1 MWLPLRLEN
10 KRMSVVQLST
20 TSDLKTGHGVPA
32 GIELERFYDPDTDQE
47 TMTIN
52 MGPSHPSTHGV
63 LRLVLELNGETVVKC
78 TPHIGYL
85 HTGIE
90 KTMENLSY
98 YKALVI
104 TDRED
109 YLSNLCN
116 NLAYSMAVEK
126 LMNVSI
132 PPKGQYMRVLL
143 NELERIASHML
154 WLGTHALDIGAM
166 SVFFYTWQDRD
177 RILEIKEHLSGV
189 RTKTSWICPG
199 GLRGDAPT
207 GWLERVRE
215 FLDYFPPR
223 IAMYSGLLTD
233 NPIWVERT
241 RGIGVLS
248 PEEAIAFGMAGPSL
262 RASGVPLD
270 LRKSNP
276 YSSYE
281 EFDFDVAVG
290 EYGDVYDRYR
300 VRIEELTQSLRI
312 CNQAYTKI
320 VSLGANAPVRT
331 SDRKIAPPPR
341 EELDTSME
349 ALIHHFKL
357 YTEGYHPPVGEA
369 IGAVEGPRG
378 EKAYYIVSDG
388 SNKPYRVKIK
398 GPSFYNLQAL
408 PLMVQGRMVADVV
421 AMIGSIDIVLGDI
434 DR

>member
-1 MWLPLRLEN
+1 MSASLE
-10 KRMSVVQLST
+10 K
-20 TSDLKTGHGVPA
+20 VPQA
-32 GIELERFYDPDTDQE
+32 GIEIERYLDPETAQE

-63 LRLVLELNGETVVKC
+63 LRLVLELDGETVVRC

-98 YKALVI
+98 YKALVL

-116 NLAYSMAVEK
+116 NLAYSLAVEK
-126 LMNVSI
+126 LLNVAI
-132 PPKGQYMRVLL
+132 PPKADYMRVLL
-143 NELERIASHML
+143 NELERIASHCL

-166 SVFFYTWQDRD
+166 SMFFYTWQDRD
-177 RILEIKEHLSGV
+177 RVLELKEHLSGV

-199 GLRGDAPT
+199 GLRGDAPQ
-207 GWLERVRE
+207 GWLERVRA
-215 FLDYFPPR
+215 FLDYFPAR
-223 IAMYSGLLTD
+223 IELYEGLLTN
-233 NPIWVERT
+233 NPIWIERT
-241 RGIGVLS
+241 RGIGMLTV
-248 PEEAIAFGMAGPSL
+248 EEAISYGMAGPSL
-262 RASGVPLD
+262 RASGVAFD

-276 YSSYE
+276 YSRYE
-281 EFDFDVAVG
+281 EFDFDICVG
-290 EYGDVYDRYR
+290 QYGDVYDRYR
-300 VRIEELTQSLRI
+300 VRMAELWESLKLCEQSYKKVIEMGE
-312 CNQAYTKI
+312 K
-320 VSLGANAPVRT
+320 APVRT

-341 EELDTSME
+341 AELDTSME

-378 EKAYYIVSDG
+378 EKAYYVISDG

-408 PLMVQGRMVADVV
+408 PKMCEGRMVADVV
-421 AMIGSIDIVLGDI
+421 AIIGSIDIVLGDI

>member
-1 MWLPLRLEN
+1 MQNSDL
-10 KRMSVVQLST
+10 MSERST
-20 TSDLKTGHGVPA
+20 TFPA
-32 GIELERFYDPDTDQE
+32 GIEIERQHDPDSGAD

-63 LRLVLELNGETVVKC
+63 LRLVLELDGENVVRC

-98 YKALVI
+98 YKALVL

-116 NLAYSMAVEK
+116 NLAYSLAVEQ
-126 LMNVSI
+126 LVDVVI
-132 PPKGQYMRVLL
+132 PEKSQILRVLL

-177 RILEIKEHLSGV
+177 LILEIKEHMSGV

-199 GLRGDAPT
+199 GLRGDMPS
-207 GWLERVRE
+207 GWYERVE
-215 FLDYFPPR
+215 SFLNQFPKR
-223 IAMYSGLLTD
+223 MEMYEGLLSN
-233 NPIWVERT
+233 NPIWLERT
-241 RGIGVLS
+241 RGVGVLT
-248 PEEAIAFGMAGPSL
+248 PQDALDAGLTGPSL
-262 RASGVPLD
+262 RASGVAWD

-276 YSSYE
+276 YSGYE
-281 EFDFDVAVG
+281 QYEFDIAVG
-290 EYGDVYDRYR
+290 QYGDVLDRYR
-300 VRIEELTQSLRI
+300 VRMEELRQSYEI
-312 CNQAYTKI
+312 CRQAMKRA
-320 VSLGANAPVRT
+320 LAMPGAPVRT
-331 SDRKIAPPPR
+331 NDRKIAPPPKA
-341 EELDTSME
+341 ELDTSME

-357 YTEGYHPPVGEA
+357 FTEGYHPPVGEA
-369 IGAVEGPRG
+369 LGVVEGPRG
-378 EKAYYIVSDG
+378 EKAYYVISDG
-388 SNKPYRVKIK
+388 SNRPYRVRIK

-408 PLMVQGRMVADVV
+408 PKMCEGRLVADVV

>member
-1 MWLPLRLEN
+1 MQNSDLMTER
-10 KRMSVVQLST
+10 ST
-20 TSDLKTGHGVPA
+20 TFPA
-32 GIELERFYDPDTDQE
+32 GIEVERQHDPDTGAD

-63 LRLVLELNGETVVKC
+63 LRLVLELDGENVVRC

-98 YKALVI
+98 YKALVL

-116 NLAYSMAVEK
+116 NLAYSLAVEQ
-126 LMNVSI
+126 LVDVVI
-132 PPKGQYMRVLL
+132 PEKSQVLRVLL

-177 RILEIKEHLSGV
+177 LILEIKEHMSGV

-199 GLRGDAPT
+199 GLRGDMPS
-207 GWLERVRE
+207 GWYERVE
-215 FLDYFPPR
+215 SFLNQFPKR
-223 IAMYSGLLTD
+223 MEMYEGLLSN
-233 NPIWVERT
+233 NPIWLERT
-241 RGIGVLS
+241 RGVGVLT
-248 PEEAIAFGMAGPSL
+248 PQDALDAGLTGPSL
-262 RASGVPLD
+262 RASGVAWD

-276 YSSYE
+276 YSGYE
-281 EFDFDVAVG
+281 QYEFDIAVG
-290 EYGDVYDRYR
+290 QYGDVLDRYR
-300 VRIEELTQSLRI
+300 VRMEELRQSYEI
-312 CNQAYTKI
+312 CRQAMKRA
-320 VSLGANAPVRT
+320 LAMPGAPVRT
-331 SDRKIAPPPR
+331 NDHKIAPPPKA
-341 EELDTSME
+341 ELDTSME

-357 YTEGYHPPVGEA
+357 FTEGYHPPVGEA
-369 IGAVEGPRG
+369 LGAVEGPRG
-378 EKAYYIVSDG
+378 EKAYFVISDG
-388 SNKPYRVKIK
+388 SNRPYRVRIK

-408 PLMVQGRMVADVV
+408 PKMCEGRLVADVV

>member
-1 MWLPLRLEN
+1 MSASLE
-10 KRMSVVQLST
+10 K
-20 TSDLKTGHGVPA
+20 VPQA
-32 GIELERFYDPDTDQE
+32 GIEIERYLDPETAQE

-63 LRLVLELNGETVVKC
+63 LRLVLELDGETVVRC

-98 YKALVI
+98 YKALVL

-116 NLAYSMAVEK
+116 NLAYSLAVEK
-126 LMNVSI
+126 LLNVAI
-132 PPKGQYMRVLL
+132 PPKADYMRVLL
-143 NELERIASHML
+143 NELERIASHCL

-166 SVFFYTWQDRD
+166 SMFFYTWQDRD
-177 RILEIKEHLSGV
+177 RILELKEHLSGV

-199 GLRGDAPT
+199 GLRGDAPQ
-207 GWLERVRE
+207 GWLERVRA
-215 FLDYFPPR
+215 FLDYFPAR
-223 IAMYSGLLTD
+223 IELYEGLLTN
-233 NPIWVERT
+233 NPIWIERT
-241 RGIGVLS
+241 RGIGMLS
-248 PEEAIAFGMAGPSL
+248 VDDAISFGMAGPSL
-262 RASGVPLD
+262 RASGVAFD
-270 LRKSNP
+270 LRKTNP
-276 YSSYE
+276 YSRYE
-281 EFDFDVAVG
+281 EFDFDICVG
-290 EYGDVYDRYR
+290 TYGDVYDRYR
-300 VRIEELTQSLRI
+300 VRMAELWESLKLCEQSY
-312 CNQAYTKI
+312 QK
-320 VSLGANAPVRT
+320 VVEMGEKAPVRT
-331 SDRKIAPPPR
+331 ADRKIAPPPR
-341 EELDTSME
+341 TELDTSME

-378 EKAYYIVSDG
+378 EKAYYVVSDG

-408 PLMVQGRMVADVV
+408 PKMCEGRMVADVV
-421 AMIGSIDIVLGDI
+421 AIIGSIDIVLGDI

>member
-1 MWLPLRLEN
+1 MQNSDLMTER
-10 KRMSVVQLST
+10 ST
-20 TSDLKTGHGVPA
+20 TFPA
-32 GIELERFYDPDTDQE
+32 GIEVERQHDPDSGAD

-63 LRLVLELNGETVVKC
+63 LRLVLELDGENVVRC

-98 YKALVI
+98 YKALVL

-116 NLAYSMAVEK
+116 NLAYSLAVEQ
-126 LMNVSI
+126 LVDVVI
-132 PPKGQYMRVLL
+132 PEKSQVLRVLL

-177 RILEIKEHLSGV
+177 LILEIKEHMSGV

-199 GLRGDAPT
+199 GLRGDMPS
-207 GWLERVRE
+207 GWYERVE
-215 FLDYFPPR
+215 SFLNQFPKR
-223 IAMYSGLLTD
+223 MEMYEGLLSN
-233 NPIWVERT
+233 NPIWLERT
-241 RGIGVLS
+241 RGVGVLT
-248 PEEAIAFGMAGPSL
+248 PQDALDAGLTGPSL
-262 RASGVPLD
+262 RASGVAWD

-276 YSSYE
+276 YSGYE
-281 EFDFDVAVG
+281 QYEFDIAVG
-290 EYGDVYDRYR
+290 QYGDVLDRYR
-300 VRIEELTQSLRI
+300 VRMEELRQSYEI
-312 CNQAYTKI
+312 CRQAMKRA
-320 VSLGANAPVRT
+320 LGMPGAPVRT
-331 SDRKIAPPPR
+331 NDRKIAPPPKA
-341 EELDTSME
+341 ELDTSME

-357 YTEGYHPPVGEA
+357 FTEGYHPPVGEA
-369 IGAVEGPRG
+369 LGAVEGPRG
-378 EKAYYIVSDG
+378 EKAYFVISDG
-388 SNKPYRVKIK
+388 SNRPYRVRIK

-408 PLMVQGRMVADVV
+408 PKMCEGRLVADVV

>member
-1 MWLPLRLEN
+1 MQDGDL
-10 KRMSVVQLST
+10 MSERST
-20 TSDLKTGHGVPA
+20 TFPA
-32 GIELERFYDPDTDQE
+32 GIEVERHHDSDSGAD

-63 LRLVLELNGETVVKC
+63 LRLVLELDGENVVRC

-98 YKALVI
+98 YKALVL

-116 NLAYSMAVEK
+116 NLAYSLAVEQ
-126 LMNVSI
+126 LVDVVI
-132 PPKGQYMRVLL
+132 PEKSQVLRVLL

-177 RILEIKEHLSGV
+177 LILEIKEHMSGV

-199 GLRGDAPT
+199 GLRGDMPS
-207 GWLERVRE
+207 GWYERVE
-215 FLDYFPPR
+215 SFLNQFPKR
-223 IAMYSGLLTD
+223 MEMYEGLLSN
-233 NPIWVERT
+233 NPIWLERT
-241 RGIGVLS
+241 RGVGVLT
-248 PEEAIAFGMAGPSL
+248 PQAALDAGLTGPSL
-262 RASGVPLD
+262 RASGVAWD

-276 YSSYE
+276 YSGYE
-281 EFDFDVAVG
+281 QYEFDIAVG
-290 EYGDVYDRYR
+290 QYGDVLDRYR
-300 VRIEELTQSLRI
+300 VRMEELRQSYEI
-312 CNQAYTKI
+312 CRQAMKRA
-320 VSLGANAPVRT
+320 LAMPGAPVRT
-331 SDRKIAPPPR
+331 NDRKIAPPPKA
-341 EELDTSME
+341 ELDTSME

-357 YTEGYHPPVGEA
+357 FTEGYHPPVGEA
-369 IGAVEGPRG
+369 LGVVEGPRG
-378 EKAYYIVSDG
+378 EKAYYVISDG
-388 SNKPYRVKIK
+388 SNRPYRVRIK

-408 PLMVQGRMVADVV
+408 PKMCEGRLVADVV

>member
-1 MWLPLRLEN
+1 
-10 KRMSVVQLST
+10 MSTVQLST
-20 TSDLKTGHGVPA
+20 TSDLTRAHGIPA
-32 GIELERFYDPDTDQE
+32 GIELERYIDPLTDTE
-47 TMTIN
+47 NMVLN
-52 MGPSHPSTHGV
+52 MGPQHPSTHGV
-63 LRLVLELNGETVVKC
+63 LRLVLELDGETVRKC

-90 KTMENLSY
+90 KSMENLSY
-98 YKALVI
+98 YKALPL

-126 LMNVSI
+126 LMGVEI
-132 PPKGQYMRVLL
+132 PPRAQYMRVLL

-166 SVFFYTWQDRD
+166 SVFFYCWQDRD

-199 GLRGDAPT
+199 GLRGDAPS
-207 GWLERVRE
+207 GWMTRVKE
-215 FLDYFPPR
+215 FIDYFPER
-223 IAMYSGLLTD
+223 IVMYENLLTN
-233 NPIWVERT
+233 NPIWIERT
-241 RGIGVLS
+241 RGVGIIS
-248 PEEAIAFGMAGPSL
+248 AEDAISFGMGGPNL
-262 RASGVPLD
+262 RASGIAHD
-270 LRKSNP
+270 LRKTNP

-281 EFDFDVAVG
+281 KFDFDIAVG
-290 EYGDVYDRYR
+290 KYGDVYDRYR
-300 VRIEELTQSLRI
+300 VRIEELRQSLRL
-312 CNQAYTKI
+312 CQQSWEAVRDTD
-320 VSLGANAPVRT
+320 GPVRT
-331 SDRKIAPPPR
+331 LDRKIAPPPR

-357 YTEGYHPPVGEA
+357 YTEGFHPPVGEA

-388 SNKPYRVKIK
+388 SNKPYRSKIK
-398 GPSFYNLQAL
+398 GPSFYSLQAL
-408 PLMVQGRMVADVV
+408 PKMVEGRMLADVV
-421 AMIGSIDIVLGDI
+421 AVIGSIDIVLGDI

>member
-1 MWLPLRLEN
+1 MT
-10 KRMSVVQLST
+10 LSLSKAT
-20 TSDLKTGHGVPA
+20 DYKSGQGVPT
-32 GIELERFYDPDTDQE
+32 GIELERYYDPDTDQE

-63 LRLVLELNGETVVKC
+63 LRLVLELDGETVVKC

-98 YKALVI
+98 YKALVL

-116 NLAYSMAVEK
+116 NLAYSLAVER
-126 LMNVSI
+126 LMNVTI

-177 RILEIKEHLSGV
+177 LILEIKEHLSGV

-199 GLRGDAPT
+199 GLRGQAPT
-207 GWLERVRE
+207 GWMERVKE
-215 FLDYFPPR
+215 FLEYFPPR
-223 IAMYSGLLTD
+223 IAMYETLLTN
-233 NPIWVERT
+233 NPIWIERT
-241 RGIGVLS
+241 RGIGVIS
-248 PEEAIAFGMAGPSL
+248 AEDAIAFGLAGPCL
-262 RASGVPLD
+262 RGSGVPLD

-281 EFDFDVAVG
+281 EFDFDIAVG
-290 EYGDVYDRYR
+290 TYGDVYDRYR
-300 VRIEELTQSLRI
+300 IRMEELRQSHLI
-312 CNQAYTKI
+312 CLQAWAK
-320 VSLGANAPVRT
+320 VNDLGPNAPVRT

-378 EKAYYIVSDG
+378 EKAYYVVSDG

-408 PLMVQGRMVADVV
+408 PRMCEGRMVADVV

>member
-1 MWLPLRLEN
+1 MQNSDL
-10 KRMSVVQLST
+10 MSERST
-20 TSDLKTGHGVPA
+20 TFPA
-32 GIELERFYDPDTDQE
+32 GIEVERQHDPDSGAD

-63 LRLVLELNGETVVKC
+63 LRLVLELDGENVVRC

-98 YKALVI
+98 YKALVL

-116 NLAYSMAVEK
+116 NLAYSLAVEQ
-126 LMNVSI
+126 LVDVVI
-132 PPKGQYMRVLL
+132 PEKSQILRVLL

-177 RILEIKEHLSGV
+177 LILEIKEHMSGV

-199 GLRGDAPT
+199 GLRGDMPS
-207 GWLERVRE
+207 GWYERVE
-215 FLDYFPPR
+215 SFLNQFPKR
-223 IAMYSGLLTD
+223 MEMYEGLLSN
-233 NPIWVERT
+233 NPIWLERT
-241 RGIGVLS
+241 RGVGVLT
-248 PEEAIAFGMAGPSL
+248 PQDALDAGLTGPSL
-262 RASGVPLD
+262 RASGVAWD

-276 YSSYE
+276 YSGYE
-281 EFDFDVAVG
+281 QYEFDIAVG
-290 EYGDVYDRYR
+290 QYGDVLDRYR
-300 VRIEELTQSLRI
+300 VRMEELRQSYEI
-312 CNQAYTKI
+312 CRQAMKRA
-320 VSLGANAPVRT
+320 LAMPGAPVRT
-331 SDRKIAPPPR
+331 NDRKIAPPPKA
-341 EELDTSME
+341 ELDTSME

-357 YTEGYHPPVGEA
+357 FTEGYHPPVGEA
-369 IGAVEGPRG
+369 LGVVEGPRG
-378 EKAYYIVSDG
+378 EKAYYVISDG
-388 SNKPYRVKIK
+388 SNRPYRVRIK

-408 PLMVQGRMVADVV
+408 PKMCEGRLVADVV

>member
-1 MWLPLRLEN
+1 M
-10 KRMSVVQLST
+10 QLSKPLELPELARKNNIP
-20 TSDLKTGHGVPA
+20 S
-32 GIELERFYDPDTDQE
+32 GIELERFIDPETDQE

-63 LRLVLELNGETVVKC
+63 LRLVLELDGETVVNC

-98 YKALVI
+98 YKALVL

-126 LMNVSI
+126 LMNVTI
-132 PPKGQYMRVLL
+132 PIKGQYMRVLL

-154 WLGTHALDIGAM
+154 WLGTHCLDIGAM
-166 SVFFYTWQDRD
+166 SVFFYSWQDRD
-177 RILEIKEHLSGV
+177 RVLEIKEHLSGV

-207 GWLERVRE
+207 GWLERVQE
-215 FLDYFPPR
+215 FLDYFPAR
-223 IAMYSGLLTD
+223 IAMYETLLTN
-233 NPIWVERT
+233 NPIWIERT
-241 RGIGVLS
+241 RGVGIISG
-248 PEEAIAFGMAGPSL
+248 EDAIAFGMAGPSL
-262 RASGVPLD
+262 RASGVNLD
-270 LRKSNP
+270 LRKTNP

-281 EFDFDVAVG
+281 EFEFDVAVG
-290 EYGDVYDRYR
+290 TYGDVYDRYR
-300 VRIEELTQSLRI
+300 VRMEELRQSQAI
-312 CNQAYTKI
+312 CVQALQKVI
-320 VSLGANAPVRT
+320 KMGPDSPVRT

-357 YTEGYHPPVGEA
+357 FTEGYHPPIGEA

-378 EKAYYIVSDG
+378 EKAYYVVSDG
-388 SNKPYRVKIK
+388 SNKPYRARIK

-408 PLMVQGRMVADVV
+408 PTMVQGRLVADVV

>member
-1 MWLPLRLEN
+1 MDSGTDTFTPRG
-10 KRMSVVQLST
+10 
-20 TSDLKTGHGVPA
+20 DIPA
-32 GIELERFYDPDTDQE
+32 GIEIERHHNSATDEDT
-47 TMTIN
+47 MIIN

-63 LRLVLELNGETVVKC
+63 LRLVLELNGENVVRC

-98 YKALVI
+98 YKALVL

-116 NLAYSMAVEK
+116 NLAYSLAVES
-126 LMNVSI
+126 LVGVTI
-132 PPKGQYMRVLL
+132 PEKAQVLRVLL

-166 SVFFYTWQDRD
+166 SVFFYSWQDRD
-177 RILEIKEHLSGV
+177 LILEIKEHMSGV

-199 GLRGDAPT
+199 GLRGDMPS
-207 GWLERVRE
+207 GWYERVE
-215 FLDYFPPR
+215 SFLKQFPAR
-223 IAMYSGLLTD
+223 MDLYEGLLSN
-233 NPIWVERT
+233 NPIWIERT
-241 RGIGVLS
+241 RGVGVLTGA
-248 PEEAIAFGMAGPSL
+248 EALEFGLTGPSL
-262 RASGVPLD
+262 RASGVALD

-276 YSSYE
+276 YSGYE
-281 EFDFDVAVG
+281 DYDFALAVG
-290 EYGDVYDRYR
+290 QHGDVLDRYR
-300 VRIEELTQSLRI
+300 VRMEELRQSMRICQQAVARAQSLR
-312 CNQAYTKI
+312 
-320 VSLGANAPVRT
+320 GMPVRT
-331 SDRKIAPPPR
+331 NDRKIAPPPKA
-341 EELDTSME
+341 ELDTSME

-369 IGAVEGPRG
+369 LGAVEGPRG
-378 EKAYYIVSDG
+378 EKAYYVISDG
-388 SNKPYRVKIK
+388 SNRPYRVRIK

-408 PLMVQGRMVADVV
+408 PKMCEGRLVADVV

>member
-1 MWLPLRLEN
+1 MQNSDL
-10 KRMSVVQLST
+10 MSERST
-20 TSDLKTGHGVPA
+20 TFPA
-32 GIELERFYDPDTDQE
+32 GIEVERQHDPDTGAD

-63 LRLVLELNGETVVKC
+63 LRLVLELDGENVVRC

-98 YKALVI
+98 YKALVL

-116 NLAYSMAVEK
+116 NLAYSLAVEQ
-126 LMNVSI
+126 LVDVVI
-132 PPKGQYMRVLL
+132 PEKSQVLRVLL

-177 RILEIKEHLSGV
+177 LILEIKEHMSGV

-199 GLRGDAPT
+199 GLRGDMPS
-207 GWLERVRE
+207 GWYERVE
-215 FLDYFPPR
+215 SFLNQFPKR
-223 IAMYSGLLTD
+223 MEMYEGLLSN
-233 NPIWVERT
+233 NPIWLERT
-241 RGIGVLS
+241 RGVGVLT
-248 PEEAIAFGMAGPSL
+248 PQDALDAGLTGPSL
-262 RASGVPLD
+262 RASGVAWD

-276 YSSYE
+276 YSGYE
-281 EFDFDVAVG
+281 QYEFDIAVG
-290 EYGDVYDRYR
+290 QYGDVLDRYR
-300 VRIEELTQSLRI
+300 VRMEELRQSYEI
-312 CNQAYTKI
+312 CRQAMKRA
-320 VSLGANAPVRT
+320 LAMPGAPVRT
-331 SDRKIAPPPR
+331 NDRKIAPPPKA
-341 EELDTSME
+341 ELDTSME

-357 YTEGYHPPVGEA
+357 FTEGYHPPVGEA
-369 IGAVEGPRG
+369 LGVVEGPRG
-378 EKAYYIVSDG
+378 EKAYYVISDG
-388 SNKPYRVKIK
+388 SNRPYRVRIK

-408 PLMVQGRMVADVV
+408 PKMCEGRLVADVV

>member
-1 MWLPLRLEN
+1 MQNSDL
-10 KRMSVVQLST
+10 MSERST
-20 TSDLKTGHGVPA
+20 TFPA
-32 GIELERFYDPDTDQE
+32 GVEVERHHDSESGAD

-63 LRLVLELNGETVVKC
+63 LRLVLELDGENVVRC

-98 YKALVI
+98 YKALVL

-116 NLAYSMAVEK
+116 NLAYSLAVEQ
-126 LMNVSI
+126 LVDVVI
-132 PPKGQYMRVLL
+132 PEKSQVLRVLL

-177 RILEIKEHLSGV
+177 LILEIKEHMSGV

-199 GLRGDAPT
+199 GLRGDMPS
-207 GWLERVRE
+207 GWYERVE
-215 FLDYFPPR
+215 SFLNQFPKR
-223 IAMYSGLLTD
+223 MEMYEGLLSN
-233 NPIWVERT
+233 NPIWLERT
-241 RGIGVLS
+241 RGVGVLT
-248 PEEAIAFGMAGPSL
+248 PQDALDAGLTGPSL
-262 RASGVPLD
+262 RASGVAWD

-276 YSSYE
+276 YSGYE
-281 EFDFDVAVG
+281 QYEFDIAVG
-290 EYGDVYDRYR
+290 QYGDVLDRYR
-300 VRIEELTQSLRI
+300 VRMEELRQSYEI
-312 CNQAYTKI
+312 CRQAMKRA
-320 VSLGANAPVRT
+320 LAMPGAPVRT
-331 SDRKIAPPPR
+331 NDRKIAPPPKA
-341 EELDTSME
+341 ELDTSME

-357 YTEGYHPPVGEA
+357 FTEGYHPPVGEA
-369 IGAVEGPRG
+369 LGVVEGPRG
-378 EKAYYIVSDG
+378 EKAYYVISDG
-388 SNKPYRVKIK
+388 SNRPYRVRIK

-408 PLMVQGRMVADVV
+408 PKMCEGRLVADVV

>member
-1 MWLPLRLEN
+1 MSAALE
-10 KRMSVVQLST
+10 K
-20 TSDLKTGHGVPA
+20 VPQA
-32 GIELERFYDPDTDQE
+32 GIEIERHWDPETAQE

-63 LRLVLELNGETVVKC
+63 LRLVLELDGETVVRC

-98 YKALVI
+98 YKALVL

-116 NLAYSMAVEK
+116 NLAYSLAVEK
-126 LMNVSI
+126 LLDVAI
-132 PPKGQYMRVLL
+132 PPKAQYLRVLL
-143 NELERIASHML
+143 NELERIASHCL

-166 SVFFYTWQDRD
+166 SMFFYTWQDRD
-177 RILEIKEHLSGV
+177 RVLELKEHLSGV

-199 GLRGDAPT
+199 GLRGDTPT
-207 GWLERVRE
+207 GWLERVQE
-215 FLDYFPPR
+215 FIEYFPKR
-223 IAMYSGLLTD
+223 IELYEGLLTN
-233 NPIWVERT
+233 NPIWIERT
-241 RGIGVLS
+241 RSIGRIS
-248 PEEAIAFGMAGPSL
+248 ADDAIAYGMAGPSL
-262 RASGVPLD
+262 RASGVNFD
-270 LRKSNP
+270 LRKTNP
-276 YSSYE
+276 YSRYE
-281 EFDFDVAVG
+281 EFDFDVCVG

-300 VRIEELTQSLRI
+300 VRMGELWESLKLCKQSL
-312 CNQAYTKI
+312 AK
-320 VSLGANAPVRT
+320 VHAMGEKAPVRT
-331 SDRKIAPPPR
+331 SDRKVAPPPR
-341 EELDTSME
+341 AELDTSME

-378 EKAYYIVSDG
+378 EKAYYVISDG
-388 SNKPYRVKIK
+388 SNKPYRVRIK

-408 PLMVQGRMVADVV
+408 PRMCEGRMVADVV
-421 AMIGSIDIVLGDI
+421 AIIGSIDIVLGDI

>member
-1 MWLPLRLEN
+1 MTQPMER
-10 KRMSVVQLST
+10 ST
-20 TSDLKTGHGVPA
+20 PA
-32 GIELERFYDPDTDQE
+32 GIEVERYYDPDTDAE

-63 LRLVLELNGETVVKC
+63 LRLVLELDGETVVRC

-98 YKALVI
+98 YKALVL

-116 NLAYSMAVEK
+116 NLAYSLAVEK
-126 LMNVSI
+126 LLGVDV
-132 PPKGQYMRVLL
+132 PPKADYLRVLL

-177 RILEIKEHLSGV
+177 RVLEIKEHLSGV

-199 GLRGDAPT
+199 GLRGDVPT
-207 GWLERVRE
+207 GWYERVGM
-215 FLDYFPPR
+215 FLDEFPKR
-223 IAMYSGLLTD
+223 IELYEGLLSN
-233 NPIWVERT
+233 NPIWIERT

-248 PEEAIAFGMAGPSL
+248 AEEAVSFGLTGPSL
-262 RASGVPLD
+262 RASGVNLD
-270 LRKSNP
+270 LRKAAP
-276 YSSYE
+276 YSRYE
-281 EFDFDVAVG
+281 EFEFDVAVG
-290 EYGDVYDRYR
+290 REGDVLDRYR
-300 VRIEELTQSLRI
+300 VRMEELRQSLAIAR
-312 CNQAYTKI
+312 QALKTAR
-320 VSLGANAPVRT
+320 SLPGTAPVRT
-331 SDRKIAPPPR
+331 ADRKIAPPPR
-341 EELDTSME
+341 AELDTSME

-357 YTEGYHPPVGEA
+357 FTEGYHPPVGEA
-369 IGAVEGPRG
+369 LGAVEGPRG
-378 EKAYYIVSDG
+378 EKAYYVVSDG
-388 SNKPYRVKIK
+388 SNKPFRVRIK

-408 PLMVQGRMVADVV
+408 PRMCEGRMVADVV

>member
-1 MWLPLRLEN
+1 MQNSDL
-10 KRMSVVQLST
+10 MSERST
-20 TSDLKTGHGVPA
+20 TFPA
-32 GIELERFYDPDTDQE
+32 GIEVERHHDSESGAD

-63 LRLVLELNGETVVKC
+63 LRLVLELDGENVVRC

-98 YKALVI
+98 YKALVL

-116 NLAYSMAVEK
+116 NLAYSLAVEQ
-126 LMNVSI
+126 LVDVVI
-132 PPKGQYMRVLL
+132 PEKSQVLRVLL

-177 RILEIKEHLSGV
+177 LILEIKEHMSGV

-199 GLRGDAPT
+199 GLRGDMPS
-207 GWLERVRE
+207 GWYERVE
-215 FLDYFPPR
+215 SFLNQFPKR
-223 IAMYSGLLTD
+223 MEMYEGLLSN
-233 NPIWVERT
+233 NPIWLERT
-241 RGIGVLS
+241 RGVGVLT
-248 PEEAIAFGMAGPSL
+248 PQAALDAGLTGPSL
-262 RASGVPLD
+262 RASGVAWD

-276 YSSYE
+276 YSGYE
-281 EFDFDVAVG
+281 QYEFDIAVG
-290 EYGDVYDRYR
+290 QYGDVLDRYR
-300 VRIEELTQSLRI
+300 VRMEELRQSYEI
-312 CNQAYTKI
+312 CRQAMKRA
-320 VSLGANAPVRT
+320 LAMPGAPVRT
-331 SDRKIAPPPR
+331 NDRKIAPPPKA
-341 EELDTSME
+341 ELDTSME

-357 YTEGYHPPVGEA
+357 FTEGYHPPVGEA
-369 IGAVEGPRG
+369 LGVVEGPRG
-378 EKAYYIVSDG
+378 EKAYYVISDG
-388 SNKPYRVKIK
+388 SNRPYRVRIK

-408 PLMVQGRMVADVV
+408 PKMCEGRLVADVV

>member
-1 MWLPLRLEN
+1 MQSSDL
-10 KRMSVVQLST
+10 MSERST
-20 TSDLKTGHGVPA
+20 TFPA
-32 GIELERFYDPDTDQE
+32 GIEVERHHDSESGAD

-63 LRLVLELNGETVVKC
+63 LRLVLELDGENVVRC

-98 YKALVI
+98 YKALVL

-116 NLAYSMAVEK
+116 NLAYSLAVEQ
-126 LMNVSI
+126 LVDVVI
-132 PPKGQYMRVLL
+132 PEKSQVLRVLL

-177 RILEIKEHLSGV
+177 LILEIKEHMSGV

-199 GLRGDAPT
+199 GLRGDMPS
-207 GWLERVRE
+207 GWYERVDS
-215 FLDYFPPR
+215 FLNQFPKR
-223 IAMYSGLLTD
+223 MEMYEGLLSN
-233 NPIWVERT
+233 NPIWLERT
-241 RGIGVLS
+241 RGVGVLT
-248 PEEAIAFGMAGPSL
+248 PQDALDAGLTGPSL
-262 RASGVPLD
+262 RASGVAWD

-276 YSSYE
+276 YSGYE
-281 EFDFDVAVG
+281 QYEFDIAVG
-290 EYGDVYDRYR
+290 QYGDVLDRYR
-300 VRIEELTQSLRI
+300 VRMEELRQSYEI
-312 CNQAYTKI
+312 CRQAMKRA
-320 VSLGANAPVRT
+320 LAMPGAPVRT
-331 SDRKIAPPPR
+331 NDRKIAPPPKA
-341 EELDTSME
+341 ELDTSME

-357 YTEGYHPPVGEA
+357 FTEGYHPPVGEA
-369 IGAVEGPRG
+369 LGVVEGPRG
-378 EKAYYIVSDG
+378 EKAYYVISDG
-388 SNKPYRVKIK
+388 SNRPYRVRIK

-408 PLMVQGRMVADVV
+408 PKMCEGRLVADVV

>member
-1 MWLPLRLEN
+1 
-10 KRMSVVQLST
+10 MSNLDVIADRGST
-20 TSDLKTGHGVPA
+20 FPA
-32 GIELERFYDPDTDQE
+32 GIEVERQHNPDTGAD

-63 LRLVLELNGETVVKC
+63 LRLVLELDGENVVRC

-98 YKALVI
+98 YKALVL

-116 NLAYSMAVEK
+116 NLAYSLAVEQ
-126 LMNVSI
+126 LVDVVI
-132 PPKGQYMRVLL
+132 PEKSQVLRVLL

-177 RILEIKEHLSGV
+177 LILEIKEHMSGV

-199 GLRGDAPT
+199 GLRGDMPS
-207 GWLERVRE
+207 GWYERVE
-215 FLDYFPPR
+215 SFLAQFPKR
-223 IAMYSGLLTD
+223 MEMYEGLLSN
-233 NPIWVERT
+233 NPIWLERT
-241 RGIGVLS
+241 RGVGVLT
-248 PEEAIAFGMAGPSL
+248 PQGALDAGLTGPSL
-262 RASGVPLD
+262 RASGVAWD

-276 YSSYE
+276 YSGYE
-281 EFDFDVAVG
+281 QYEFDIAVG
-290 EYGDVYDRYR
+290 QYGDVLDRYR
-300 VRIEELTQSLRI
+300 VRMEELRQSYSI
-312 CNQAYTKI
+312 CRQALKRAL
-320 VSLGANAPVRT
+320 SMPGAPVRT
-331 SDRKIAPPPR
+331 NDRKIAPPPKA
-341 EELDTSME
+341 ELDTSME

-357 YTEGYHPPVGEA
+357 FTEGYHPPVGEA
-369 IGAVEGPRG
+369 LGSVEGPRG
-378 EKAYYIVSDG
+378 EKAYYVISDG
-388 SNKPYRVKIK
+388 SNRPYRVRIK

-408 PLMVQGRMVADVV
+408 PKMCEGRLVADVV

>member
-1 MWLPLRLEN
+1 MQTN
-10 KRMSVVQLST
+10 
-20 TSDLKTGHGVPA
+20 DLMIERSSAFPA
-32 GIELERFYDPDTDQE
+32 GIEVERHHDADSGAD

-63 LRLVLELNGETVVKC
+63 LRLVLELDGENVVRC

-98 YKALVI
+98 YKALVL

-116 NLAYSMAVEK
+116 NLAYSLAVEQ
-126 LMNVSI
+126 LVDVVI
-132 PPKGQYMRVLL
+132 PEKAQVLRVLL

-177 RILEIKEHLSGV
+177 LILEIKEHMSGV

-199 GLRGDAPT
+199 GLRGDMPA
-207 GWLERVRE
+207 GWYERVE
-215 FLDYFPPR
+215 SFLNQFPKR
-223 IAMYSGLLTD
+223 MEMYEGLLSN
-233 NPIWVERT
+233 NPIWLERT
-241 RGIGVLS
+241 RGVGVLS
-248 PEEAIAFGMAGPSL
+248 PQDALDAGLTGPSL
-262 RASGVPLD
+262 RASGLAFD

-276 YSSYE
+276 YSGYE
-281 EFDFDVAVG
+281 QYDFDIAVG
-290 EYGDVYDRYR
+290 QYGDVLDRYR
-300 VRIEELTQSLRI
+300 VRMEELRQSYSI
-312 CNQAYTKI
+312 CRQALKRA
-320 VSLGANAPVRT
+320 LALPGAPVRT
-331 SDRKIAPPPR
+331 NDRKIAPPPKA
-341 EELDTSME
+341 ELDTSME

-357 YTEGYHPPVGEA
+357 FTEGYHPPVGEA
-369 IGAVEGPRG
+369 LGAVEGPRG
-378 EKAYYIVSDG
+378 EKGYYVISDG
-388 SNKPYRVKIK
+388 SNRPYRVRIK

-408 PLMVQGRMVADVV
+408 PKMCEGRLVADVV

>member
-1 MWLPLRLEN
+1 MSSLVQIPEIPETEQIMDDSLPMRPEKN
-10 KRMSVVQLST
+10 FT
-20 TSDLKTGHGVPA
+20 A
-32 GIELERFYDPDTDQE
+32 GIEIERHIDPDTDDE

-63 LRLVLELNGETVVKC
+63 LRLVLKLDGETVVDC
-78 TPHIGYL
+78 VPHIGYL

-98 YKALVI
+98 YKALVL

-116 NLAYSMAVEK
+116 NLAYSLAVEN
-126 LMNVSI
+126 LMGVSI
-132 PPKGQYMRVLL
+132 PLKAQYMRVLL
-143 NELERIASHML
+143 NELERIASHVL

-166 SVFFYTWQDRD
+166 SIFFYTWQDRD
-177 RILEIKEHLSGV
+177 RVLEIKEHLSGV

-207 GWLERVRE
+207 GWMTRVNE
-215 FLDYFPPR
+215 FLEYFPKR
-223 IAMYSGLLTD
+223 IELYEGLLNN
-233 NPIWVERT
+233 NPIWIERT
-241 RGIGVLS
+241 RSIGMLTA
-248 PEEAIAFGMAGPSL
+248 ETAIGFGLTGPSL
-262 RASGVPLD
+262 RASGVAWD

-276 YSSYE
+276 YSKYE
-281 EFDFDVAVG
+281 EFDFDIAVG
-290 EYGDVYDRYR
+290 TYGDVFDRYR
-300 VRIEELTQSLRI
+300 VRMAELWESLKICHQAVAKIEEMGE
-312 CNQAYTKI
+312 K
-320 VSLGANAPVRT
+320 APIRT
-331 SDRKIAPPPR
+331 SDRKMAPPPR

-357 YTEGYHPPVGEA
+357 FTEGYHPPVGEA

-388 SNKPYRVKIK
+388 SNRPYRVKIK

-408 PLMVQGRMVADVV
+408 PEMCVGRMVADVV

>member
-1 MWLPLRLEN
+1 MPSNDVIAERG
-10 KRMSVVQLST
+10 ST
-20 TSDLKTGHGVPA
+20 FPA
-32 GIELERFYDPDTDQE
+32 GIELERHHDPDSGAD

-63 LRLVLELNGETVVKC
+63 LRLVLELDGENVVRC

-98 YKALVI
+98 YKALVL

-116 NLAYSMAVEK
+116 NLAYSLAVEQ
-126 LMNVSI
+126 LVDVVI
-132 PPKGQYMRVLL
+132 PEKSQVLRVLL

-177 RILEIKEHLSGV
+177 LILEIKEHMSGV

-199 GLRGDAPT
+199 GLRGDMPS
-207 GWLERVRE
+207 GWYERVE
-215 FLDYFPPR
+215 SFLAQFPKR
-223 IAMYSGLLTD
+223 MEMYEGLLSN
-233 NPIWVERT
+233 NPIWLERT
-241 RGIGVLS
+241 RGVGVLT
-248 PEEAIAFGMAGPSL
+248 PQDALDAGLTGPSL
-262 RASGVPLD
+262 RASGVAWD

-276 YSSYE
+276 YSGYE
-281 EFDFDVAVG
+281 QYDFDIAVG
-290 EYGDVYDRYR
+290 QYGDVLDRYR
-300 VRIEELTQSLRI
+300 VRMEELRQSYSI
-312 CNQAYTKI
+312 CRQALKRAL
-320 VSLGANAPVRT
+320 SMPGAPVRT
-331 SDRKIAPPPR
+331 NDRKIAPPPKA
-341 EELDTSME
+341 ELDTSME

-357 YTEGYHPPVGEA
+357 FTEGYHPPVGEA
-369 IGAVEGPRG
+369 LGSVEGPRG
-378 EKAYYIVSDG
+378 EKAYYVISDG
-388 SNKPYRVKIK
+388 SNRPYRVRIK

-408 PLMVQGRMVADVV
+408 PKMCEGRLVADVV

>member
-1 MWLPLRLEN
+1 MHNSDL
-10 KRMSVVQLST
+10 MSERST
-20 TSDLKTGHGVPA
+20 TFPA
-32 GIELERFYDPDTDQE
+32 GIEVERQHDPDSGAD

-63 LRLVLELNGETVVKC
+63 LRLVLELDGENVVRC

-98 YKALVI
+98 YKALVL

-116 NLAYSMAVEK
+116 NLAYSLAVEQ
-126 LMNVSI
+126 LVDVVI
-132 PPKGQYMRVLL
+132 PEKSQVLRVLL

-177 RILEIKEHLSGV
+177 LILEIKEHMSGV

-199 GLRGDAPT
+199 GLRGDMPS
-207 GWLERVRE
+207 GWYERVE
-215 FLDYFPPR
+215 SFLNQFPKR
-223 IAMYSGLLTD
+223 MEMYEGLLSN
-233 NPIWVERT
+233 NPIWLERT
-241 RGIGVLS
+241 RGVGVLT
-248 PEEAIAFGMAGPSL
+248 PQDALDAGLTGPSL
-262 RASGVPLD
+262 RASGVAWD

-276 YSSYE
+276 YSGYE
-281 EFDFDVAVG
+281 QYEFDIAVG
-290 EYGDVYDRYR
+290 QYGDVLDRYR
-300 VRIEELTQSLRI
+300 VRMEELRQSYEI
-312 CNQAYTKI
+312 CRQAMKRA
-320 VSLGANAPVRT
+320 LAMPGAPVRT
-331 SDRKIAPPPR
+331 NDRKIAPPPKA
-341 EELDTSME
+341 ELDTSME

-357 YTEGYHPPVGEA
+357 FTEGYHPPVGEA
-369 IGAVEGPRG
+369 LGVVEGPRG
-378 EKAYYIVSDG
+378 EKAYYVISDG
-388 SNKPYRVKIK
+388 SNRPYRVRIK

-408 PLMVQGRMVADVV
+408 PKMCEGRLVADVV

>member
-1 MWLPLRLEN
+1 MQDGDL
-10 KRMSVVQLST
+10 MSERSAT
-20 TSDLKTGHGVPA
+20 FPA
-32 GIELERFYDPDTDQE
+32 GIEVERHHDTDSGAD

-63 LRLVLELNGETVVKC
+63 LRLVLELDGENVVRC

-98 YKALVI
+98 YKALVL

-116 NLAYSMAVEK
+116 NLAYSLAVEQ
-126 LMNVSI
+126 LVDVVI
-132 PPKGQYMRVLL
+132 PEKSQVLRVLL

-177 RILEIKEHLSGV
+177 LILEIKEHMSGV

-199 GLRGDAPT
+199 GLRGDMPS
-207 GWLERVRE
+207 GWYERVE
-215 FLDYFPPR
+215 SFLNQFPKR
-223 IAMYSGLLTD
+223 MEMYEGLLSN
-233 NPIWVERT
+233 NPIWLERT
-241 RGIGVLS
+241 RGVGVLT
-248 PEEAIAFGMAGPSL
+248 PQAALDAGLTGPSL
-262 RASGVPLD
+262 RASGVAWD

-276 YSSYE
+276 YSGYE
-281 EFDFDVAVG
+281 QYDFDIAVG
-290 EYGDVYDRYR
+290 QYGDVLDRYR
-300 VRIEELTQSLRI
+300 VRMEELRQSCEI
-312 CNQAYTKI
+312 CRQAMKRA
-320 VSLGANAPVRT
+320 LAMPGAPVRT
-331 SDRKIAPPPR
+331 NDRKIAPPPKA
-341 EELDTSME
+341 ELDTSME

-357 YTEGYHPPVGEA
+357 FTEGYHPPVGEA
-369 IGAVEGPRG
+369 LGVVEGPRG
-378 EKAYYIVSDG
+378 EKAYYVISDG
-388 SNKPYRVKIK
+388 SNRPYRVRIK

-408 PLMVQGRMVADVV
+408 PKMCEGRLVADVV

>member
-1 MWLPLRLEN
+1 MLGSDVIAERG
-10 KRMSVVQLST
+10 ST
-20 TSDLKTGHGVPA
+20 FPA
-32 GIELERFYDPDTDQE
+32 GIEVERHHDPDSGAD

-63 LRLVLELNGETVVKC
+63 LRLVLELDGENVVRC

-98 YKALVI
+98 YKALVL

-116 NLAYSMAVEK
+116 NLAYSLAVEQ
-126 LMNVSI
+126 LVDVVI
-132 PPKGQYMRVLL
+132 PEKSQVLRVLL

-177 RILEIKEHLSGV
+177 LILEIKEHMSGV

-199 GLRGDAPT
+199 GLRGDMPP
-207 GWLERVRE
+207 GWYERVE
-215 FLDYFPPR
+215 SFLAQFPKR
-223 IAMYSGLLTD
+223 MEMYEGLLSN
-233 NPIWVERT
+233 NPIWLERT
-241 RGIGVLS
+241 RGVGVLT
-248 PEEAIAFGMAGPSL
+248 PQDALDAGLTGPSL
-262 RASGVPLD
+262 RASGVAWD

-276 YSSYE
+276 YSGYE
-281 EFDFDVAVG
+281 QYDFDIAVG
-290 EYGDVYDRYR
+290 EYGDVLDRYR
-300 VRIEELTQSLRI
+300 VRMEELRQSHSI
-312 CNQAYTKI
+312 CRQALKRA
-320 VSLGANAPVRT
+320 LAMPGAPVRT
-331 SDRKIAPPPR
+331 NDRKIAPPPKA
-341 EELDTSME
+341 ELDTSME

-357 YTEGYHPPVGEA
+357 FTEGYHPPVGEA
-369 IGAVEGPRG
+369 LGSVEGPRG
-378 EKAYYIVSDG
+378 EKAYYVISDG
-388 SNKPYRVKIK
+388 SNRPYRVRIK

-408 PLMVQGRMVADVV
+408 PKMCEGRLVADVV

>member
-1 MWLPLRLEN
+1 MQNSDL
-10 KRMSVVQLST
+10 MSERST
-20 TSDLKTGHGVPA
+20 TFPA
-32 GIELERFYDPDTDQE
+32 GIEVERQHDPDTGAD

-63 LRLVLELNGETVVKC
+63 LRLVLELDGENVVRC

-98 YKALVI
+98 YKALVL

-116 NLAYSMAVEK
+116 NLAYSLAGEQLGDVVIPEK
-126 LMNVSI
+126 SQVL
-132 PPKGQYMRVLL
+132 RVLL

-177 RILEIKEHLSGV
+177 LILEIKEHMSGV

-199 GLRGDAPT
+199 GLRGDMPS
-207 GWLERVRE
+207 GWYERVE
-215 FLDYFPPR
+215 SFLNQFPKR
-223 IAMYSGLLTD
+223 MEMYEGLLSN
-233 NPIWVERT
+233 NPIWLERT
-241 RGIGVLS
+241 RGVGVLT
-248 PEEAIAFGMAGPSL
+248 PKDALDAGLTGPSL
-262 RASGVPLD
+262 RASGVAWD

-276 YSSYE
+276 YSGYE
-281 EFDFDVAVG
+281 QYEFDIAVG
-290 EYGDVYDRYR
+290 QYGDVLDRYR
-300 VRIEELTQSLRI
+300 VRMEELRQSYEI
-312 CNQAYTKI
+312 CRQAMKRA
-320 VSLGANAPVRT
+320 LAMPGAPVRT
-331 SDRKIAPPPR
+331 NDRKIAPPPKA
-341 EELDTSME
+341 ELDTSME

-357 YTEGYHPPVGEA
+357 FTEGYHPPVGEA
-369 IGAVEGPRG
+369 LGVVEGPRG
-378 EKAYYIVSDG
+378 EKAYYVISDG
-388 SNKPYRVKIK
+388 SNRPYRVRIK

-408 PLMVQGRMVADVV
+408 PKMCEGRLVADVV

>member
-1 MWLPLRLEN
+1 MQNSDL
-10 KRMSVVQLST
+10 MSERST
-20 TSDLKTGHGVPA
+20 TFPA
-32 GIELERFYDPDTDQE
+32 GIEVERQHDPDSGAD

-63 LRLVLELNGETVVKC
+63 LRLVLELDGENVVRC

-98 YKALVI
+98 YKALVL

-116 NLAYSMAVEK
+116 NLAYSLAVEQ
-126 LMNVSI
+126 LVDVVI
-132 PPKGQYMRVLL
+132 PEKSQVLRVLL

-177 RILEIKEHLSGV
+177 LILEIKEHMSGV

-199 GLRGDAPT
+199 GLRGDMPS
-207 GWLERVRE
+207 GWYERVE
-215 FLDYFPPR
+215 SFLNQFPKR
-223 IAMYSGLLTD
+223 MEMYEGLLSN
-233 NPIWVERT
+233 NPIWLERT
-241 RGIGVLS
+241 RGVGVLT
-248 PEEAIAFGMAGPSL
+248 PQDALDAGLTGPSL
-262 RASGVPLD
+262 RASGVAWD

-276 YSSYE
+276 YSGYE
-281 EFDFDVAVG
+281 QYEFDIAVG
-290 EYGDVYDRYR
+290 QYGDVLDRYR
-300 VRIEELTQSLRI
+300 VRMEELRQSYEI
-312 CNQAYTKI
+312 CRQAMKRA
-320 VSLGANAPVRT
+320 LAMPGAPVRT
-331 SDRKIAPPPR
+331 NDRKITPPPKA
-341 EELDTSME
+341 ELDTSME

-357 YTEGYHPPVGEA
+357 FTEGYHPPVGEA
-369 IGAVEGPRG
+369 LGVVEGPRG
-378 EKAYYIVSDG
+378 EKAYYVISDG
-388 SNKPYRVKIK
+388 SNRPYRVRIK

-408 PLMVQGRMVADVV
+408 PKMCEGRLVADVV

>member
-1 MWLPLRLEN
+1 MQNSDL
-10 KRMSVVQLST
+10 MSERST
-20 TSDLKTGHGVPA
+20 TFPA
-32 GIELERFYDPDTDQE
+32 GIEVERQHDPDSGAD

-63 LRLVLELNGETVVKC
+63 LRLVLELDGENVVRC

-98 YKALVI
+98 YKALVL

-116 NLAYSMAVEK
+116 NLAYSLAVEQ
-126 LMNVSI
+126 LVDVVI
-132 PPKGQYMRVLL
+132 PEKSQVLRVLL

-177 RILEIKEHLSGV
+177 LILEIKEHMSGV

-199 GLRGDAPT
+199 GLRGDMPS
-207 GWLERVRE
+207 GWYERVE
-215 FLDYFPPR
+215 SFLNQFPKR
-223 IAMYSGLLTD
+223 MEMYEGFLSN
-233 NPIWVERT
+233 NPIWLERT
-241 RGIGVLS
+241 RGVGVLT
-248 PEEAIAFGMAGPSL
+248 PQDALDAGLTGPSL
-262 RASGVPLD
+262 RASGVAWD

-276 YSSYE
+276 YSGYE
-281 EFDFDVAVG
+281 QYEFDIAVG
-290 EYGDVYDRYR
+290 QYGDVLDRYR
-300 VRIEELTQSLRI
+300 VRMEELRQSYEI
-312 CNQAYTKI
+312 CRQAMKRA
-320 VSLGANAPVRT
+320 LAMPGAPVRT
-331 SDRKIAPPPR
+331 NDRKIAPPPKA
-341 EELDTSME
+341 ELDTSME

-357 YTEGYHPPVGEA
+357 FTEGYHPPVGEA
-369 IGAVEGPRG
+369 LGVVEGPRG
-378 EKAYYIVSDG
+378 EKAYYVISDG
-388 SNKPYRVKIK
+388 SNRPYRVRIK

-408 PLMVQGRMVADVV
+408 PKMCEGRLVADVV

>member
-1 MWLPLRLEN
+1 MQNSDL
-10 KRMSVVQLST
+10 MSERST
-20 TSDLKTGHGVPA
+20 TFPA
-32 GIELERFYDPDTDQE
+32 GIEVERQHDPDTGAD

-63 LRLVLELNGETVVKC
+63 LRLVLELDGENVVRC

-98 YKALVI
+98 YKALVL

-116 NLAYSMAVEK
+116 NLAYSLAVEQ
-126 LMNVSI
+126 LVDVVI
-132 PPKGQYMRVLL
+132 PEKSQVLRVLL

-177 RILEIKEHLSGV
+177 LILEIKEHMSGV

-199 GLRGDAPT
+199 GLRGDMPS
-207 GWLERVRE
+207 GWYERVE
-215 FLDYFPPR
+215 SFLNQFPKR
-223 IAMYSGLLTD
+223 MEMYEGLLSN
-233 NPIWVERT
+233 NPIWLERT
-241 RGIGVLS
+241 RGVGVLT
-248 PEEAIAFGMAGPSL
+248 PQDALDAGLTGPSL
-262 RASGVPLD
+262 RASGVAWD

-276 YSSYE
+276 YSGYE
-281 EFDFDVAVG
+281 QYEFDIAVG
-290 EYGDVYDRYR
+290 QYGDVLDRYR
-300 VRIEELTQSLRI
+300 VRMEELRQSYEI
-312 CNQAYTKI
+312 CRQAMKRA
-320 VSLGANAPVRT
+320 LAMPGAPVRT
-331 SDRKIAPPPR
+331 NDRKIAPPPKA
-341 EELDTSME
+341 ELDTSME

-357 YTEGYHPPVGEA
+357 FTEGYHPPVGESL
-369 IGAVEGPRG
+369 GVVEGPRG
-378 EKAYYIVSDG
+378 EKAYYVISDG
-388 SNKPYRVKIK
+388 SNRPYRVRIK

-408 PLMVQGRMVADVV
+408 PKMCEGRLVADVV

>member
-1 MWLPLRLEN
+1 
-10 KRMSVVQLST
+10 MSIALDPALSREP
-20 TSDLKTGHGVPA
+20 VPQA
-32 GIELERFYDPDTDQE
+32 GIEIERFVDPETDAE

-63 LRLVLELNGETVVKC
+63 LRLVLELDGETVVRC

-98 YKALVI
+98 YKALVL

-116 NLAYSMAVEK
+116 NLAYSLAVET
-126 LMNVSI
+126 LMDVTI
-132 PPKGQYMRVLL
+132 PPRAQYLRVLL

-177 RILEIKEHLSGV
+177 RILELKEHLSGV

-199 GLRGDAPT
+199 GLRGEPPT
-207 GWLERVRE
+207 GWMERVQE
-215 FLDYFPPR
+215 FLTYFPAR
-223 IAMYSGLLTD
+223 IELYDGLLTN
-233 NPIWVERT
+233 NPIWIERT
-241 RGIGVLS
+241 RGIGIITADD
-248 PEEAIAFGMAGPSL
+248 AIAYGMGGPSL
-262 RASGVPLD
+262 RASGVNLD
-270 LRKSNP
+270 LRKTNP
-276 YSSYE
+276 YSRYE
-281 EFDFDVAVG
+281 EFDFAVCVG
-290 EYGDVYDRYR
+290 QTGDVYDRYR
-300 VRIEELTQSLRI
+300 VRLAELTESLKI
-312 CNQAYTKI
+312 AQQAWTRAQEHTNE
-320 VSLGANAPVRT
+320 SVRT

-341 EELDTSME
+341 AELDTSME

-357 YTEGYHPPVGEA
+357 FTEGYHPPVGEA

-388 SNKPYRVKIK
+388 SNKPYRVRIK

-408 PLMVQGRMVADVV
+408 PRMCEGRMVADVV
-421 AMIGSIDIVLGDI
+421 AIIGSIDIVLGDI

>member
-1 MWLPLRLEN
+1 MDSGTDTFTPRG
-10 KRMSVVQLST
+10 
-20 TSDLKTGHGVPA
+20 DIPA
-32 GIELERFYDPDTDQE
+32 GIEIERHHNSATDEDT
-47 TMTIN
+47 MIIN

-63 LRLVLELNGETVVKC
+63 LRLVLELNGENVVRC

-98 YKALVI
+98 YKALVL

-116 NLAYSMAVEK
+116 NLAYSLAVES
-126 LMNVSI
+126 LVGVTI
-132 PPKGQYMRVLL
+132 PEKAQVLRVLL

-166 SVFFYTWQDRD
+166 SVFFYSWQDRD
-177 RILEIKEHLSGV
+177 LILEIKEHMSGV

-199 GLRGDAPT
+199 GLRGDMPS
-207 GWLERVRE
+207 GWYERVE
-215 FLDYFPPR
+215 SFLKQFPAR
-223 IAMYSGLLTD
+223 MDMYEGLLSN
-233 NPIWVERT
+233 NPIWIERT
-241 RGIGVLS
+241 RGVGVLS
-248 PEEAIAFGMAGPSL
+248 GAEALEFGLTGPSL
-262 RASGVPLD
+262 RASGVALD

-276 YSSYE
+276 YSGYE
-281 EFDFDVAVG
+281 EYDFALAVG
-290 EYGDVYDRYR
+290 QHGDVLDRYR
-300 VRIEELTQSLRI
+300 VRMEELRQSLRI
-312 CNQAYTKI
+312 CQQA
-320 VSLGANAPVRT
+320 VARAQSLRGMPVRT
-331 SDRKIAPPPR
+331 NDRKIAPPPKA
-341 EELDTSME
+341 ELDTSME

-369 IGAVEGPRG
+369 LGAVEGPRG
-378 EKAYYIVSDG
+378 EKAYYVISDG
-388 SNKPYRVKIK
+388 SNRPYRVRIK

-408 PLMVQGRMVADVV
+408 PKMCEGRLVADVV

>member
-1 MWLPLRLEN
+1 MQNSDL
-10 KRMSVVQLST
+10 MSERST
-20 TSDLKTGHGVPA
+20 TFPA
-32 GIELERFYDPDTDQE
+32 GIEVERQHDPDSGAD

-63 LRLVLELNGETVVKC
+63 LRLVLELDGENVVRC

-98 YKALVI
+98 YKALVL

-116 NLAYSMAVEK
+116 NLAYSLAVEQ
-126 LMNVSI
+126 LVDVVI
-132 PPKGQYMRVLL
+132 PEKSQILRVLL

-177 RILEIKEHLSGV
+177 LILEIKEHMSGV

-199 GLRGDAPT
+199 GLRGDMPS
-207 GWLERVRE
+207 GWYERVE
-215 FLDYFPPR
+215 SFLNQFPKR
-223 IAMYSGLLTD
+223 MEMYEGLLSN
-233 NPIWVERT
+233 NPIWLERT
-241 RGIGVLS
+241 RGVGVLT
-248 PEEAIAFGMAGPSL
+248 PQDALDAGLTGPSL
-262 RASGVPLD
+262 RASGVAWD

-276 YSSYE
+276 YSGYE
-281 EFDFDVAVG
+281 QYEFDIAVG
-290 EYGDVYDRYR
+290 QYGDVLDRYR
-300 VRIEELTQSLRI
+300 VRMEELRQSYEI
-312 CNQAYTKI
+312 CRQAMKRARAMP
-320 VSLGANAPVRT
+320 GAPVRT
-331 SDRKIAPPPR
+331 NDRKIAPPPKA
-341 EELDTSME
+341 ELDTSME

-357 YTEGYHPPVGEA
+357 FTEGYHPPVGEA
-369 IGAVEGPRG
+369 LGVVEGPRG
-378 EKAYYIVSDG
+378 EKAYYVISDG
-388 SNKPYRVKIK
+388 SNRPYRVRIK

-408 PLMVQGRMVADVV
+408 PKMCEGRLVADVV

>member
-1 MWLPLRLEN
+1 
-10 KRMSVVQLST
+10 
-20 TSDLKTGHGVPA
+20 
-32 GIELERFYDPDTDQE
+32 
-47 TMTIN
+47 

-63 LRLVLELNGETVVKC
+63 LRLVLELDGENVVRC

-98 YKALVI
+98 YKALVL

-116 NLAYSMAVEK
+116 NLAYSLAVEQ
-126 LMNVSI
+126 LVDVVI
-132 PPKGQYMRVLL
+132 PEKSQILRVLL

-177 RILEIKEHLSGV
+177 LILEIKEHMSGV

-199 GLRGDAPT
+199 GLRGDMPT
-207 GWLERVRE
+207 RWYERVE
-215 FLDYFPPR
+215 SFLNQFPKR
-223 IAMYSGLLTD
+223 MEMYEGLLSN
-233 NPIWVERT
+233 NPIWLERT
-241 RGIGVLS
+241 RGVGVLT
-248 PEEAIAFGMAGPSL
+248 PQDALDAGLTGPSL
-262 RASGVPLD
+262 RASGVAWD

-276 YSSYE
+276 YSGYE
-281 EFDFDVAVG
+281 QYEFDIAVG
-290 EYGDVYDRYR
+290 QYGDVLDRYR
-300 VRIEELTQSLRI
+300 VRMEELRQSYEI
-312 CNQAYTKI
+312 CRQAMKRA
-320 VSLGANAPVRT
+320 LAMPGAPVRT
-331 SDRKIAPPPR
+331 NDRKIAPPPKA
-341 EELDTSME
+341 ELDTSME

-357 YTEGYHPPVGEA
+357 FTEGYHPPVGEA
-369 IGAVEGPRG
+369 LGVVEGPRG
-378 EKAYYIVSDG
+378 EKAYYVISDG
-388 SNKPYRVKIK
+388 SNRPYRVRIK

-408 PLMVQGRMVADVV
+408 PKMCEGRLVADVV

>member
-1 MWLPLRLEN
+1 M
-10 KRMSVVQLST
+10 Q
-20 TSDLKTGHGVPA
+20 TSAPA
-32 GIELERFYDPDTDQE
+32 GIEIERSYDPATDAE

-63 LRLVLELNGETVVKC
+63 LRLVLELDGETVVRC

-98 YKALVI
+98 YKALVM

-116 NLAYSMAVEK
+116 NLAYSLAVEK
-126 LMNVSI
+126 LMQVEI
-132 PPKGQYMRVLL
+132 PKKAQYMRVLL
-143 NELERIASHML
+143 NELERIASHTL

-166 SVFFYTWQDRD
+166 SMFFYTWQDRE
-177 RILEIKEHLSGV
+177 RVLEIKEHLSGV

-207 GWLERVRE
+207 GWMARVRE
-215 FLDYFPPR
+215 FLDYFPER
-223 IAMYSGLLTD
+223 IRLYEGLLSD
-233 NPIWVERT
+233 NPIWIERL
-241 RGIGVLS
+241 RGVGIISARDG
-248 PEEAIAFGMAGPSL
+248 IAYGMSGPSL
-262 RASGVPLD
+262 RASGVNQD
-270 LRKSNP
+270 LRKTNP

-290 EYGDVYDRYR
+290 QVGDVFDRYR
-300 VRIEELTQSLRI
+300 VRIEEFRQSLRI
-312 CNQAYTKI
+312 AEQAYHKI
-320 VSLGANAPVRT
+320 LSLGDAPVRT

-349 ALIHHFKL
+349 SLIHHFKL
-357 YTEGYHPPVGEA
+357 YTEGFHPPVGEA
-369 IGAVEGPRG
+369 MGAVEGPRG
-378 EKAYYIVSDG
+378 EKVYYIVSDG

-408 PLMVQGRMVADVV
+408 PLMAQGRMVADVV